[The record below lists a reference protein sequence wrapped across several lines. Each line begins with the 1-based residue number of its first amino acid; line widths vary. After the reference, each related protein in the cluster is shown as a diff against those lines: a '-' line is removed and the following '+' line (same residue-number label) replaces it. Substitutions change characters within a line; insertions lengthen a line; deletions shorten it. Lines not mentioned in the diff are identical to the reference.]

1 MKTIISY
8 EFYNSFKSFKSIL
21 IILFFTLSSILTA
34 HFLSNQPSL
43 TNSMHSGSVY
53 TSSIKLLVFFFGFLF
68 VSSISHDVINKELD
82 FQTIRLLVTKT
93 SKGNIIFG
101 KFLGV
106 FLFWVVSTTAC
117 FIIVSLY
124 AKQWFFLD
132 YTVVIIFLF
141 FIVTITL
148 FLSTIIAKPG
158 LTMFIGIFIGIIA
171 PILGFWAA
179 FSTKWFLIP
188 FRYFLPYYYV
198 VQSNGY
204 LIFPALFGFILL
216 FISYF
221 IFKRKDL

>member
-1 MKTIISY
+1 M
-8 EFYNSFKSFKSIL
+8 
-21 IILFFTLSSILTA
+21 
-34 HFLSNQPSL
+34 
-43 TNSMHSGSVY
+43 
-53 TSSIKLLVFFFGFLF
+53 
-68 VSSISHDVINKELD
+68 SSISHDVINKELD